1 MLPLPCF
8 SYGSSRLFDADFCLR
23 KVWRKVTG
31 KKCTYISH
39 CMHDAFFLSLLLL
52 TCLVCPSCCRVQYVL
67 VGGGGKDVLR
77 KKNCAAT
84 GDSWSWAKLFFGG
97 EEERTDGKSG
107 LSIDGRGASCGEN
120 APTFLHF
127 HKAVR
132 SELTKKI
139 NTDSLERAGNPT
151 RYS

>member
-1 MLPLPCF
+1 MPLLWFLRCISFVRLDQVQTFACEKVRRKILYVNF
-8 SYGSSRLFDADFCLR
+8 SL
-23 KVWRKVTG
+23 
-31 KKCTYISH
+31 H
-39 CMHDAFFLSLLLL
+39 MHDAFFLSLLLL